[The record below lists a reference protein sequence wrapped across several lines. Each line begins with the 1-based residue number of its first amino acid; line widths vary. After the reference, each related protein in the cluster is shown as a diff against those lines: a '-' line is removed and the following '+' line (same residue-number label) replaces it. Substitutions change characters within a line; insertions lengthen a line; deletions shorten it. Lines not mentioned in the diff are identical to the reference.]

1 MLDELKALFPTNGIQ
16 CATAMLKAVADL
28 SGFLEQQLQGDATKI
43 NSAIDAVKGVL
54 DQYKK

>member
-28 SGFLEQQLQGDATKI
+28 SGFLEQQLQGDATNI
-43 NSAIDAVKGVL
+43 NAAIDILKVL
-54 DQYKK
+54 LEQYKK

>member
-1 MLDELKALFPTNGIQ
+1 MLDELKDLFPTNGIQ

-28 SGFLEQQLQGDATKI
+28 SGFLEQQLQGDVTKI
-43 NSAIDAVKGVL
+43 NAAVDAVKGIL